1 MSITTEQDNGILTL
15 TRFKPDAAASV
26 GLELAYAG
34 GEDALEDSKAS
45 LQRVVGRV
53 SPDGLFADTSHVLP
67 GMLIE
72 SMNGLDIRQGF
83 SPSLA
88 LGFLKRVKGHV
99 TLTLAMPPM
108 EDKEVTVTR
117 IQRQG
122 ATNSGLGMFLDSFH
136 HKQETLLK
144 IVTIDSDSIF
154 ADSELEEGMTLL
166 TINGLTLDGCT
177 ASEATGLAQRI
188 KGEISLTAVRMRT
201 MPTSDAAGNE
211 DDDTSKD
218 SSATNGLSQK
228 VTVQVHKTGAKHE
241 VGLALETQNGHMV
254 ITKIDPSGLLAGS
267 DLESG
272 MELLSVNNVLCQSL
286 SARMVRSMMQ
296 RVSGDLHIVAERAA
310 STSSGKLAKPPSIS
324 GIEPVGIEPVGSS
337 TGPAVEVELTG
348 PGRTLLIDGVPSSI
362 PVSPASDKPSSVDWS
377 LRPSNNRVYAQRPYT
392 ERRSARPKASPTA
405 LPPVPSRAASPPPRG
420 APPKTEPQPIPV
432 SPPRRVSNPSFK
444 IPQPSS
450 PSRKPATTTSD
461 GTLLVSAYR
470 PSRSTKIGVQ
480 VVVQSDGQIVIEDV
494 LQQGLFGGSELQK
507 GMLVQSVNGIPCRGR
522 SPEYVD
528 KLIARAVGTLQ
539 IAARSE

>member
-45 LQRVVGRV
+45 LQLVVGRV
-53 SPDGLFADTSHVLP
+53 SPDGLFADASHVLP

-99 TLTLAMPPM
+99 TLTLAKPPV

-122 ATNSGLGMFLDSFH
+122 ATNSGLGMFLNSFH

-166 TINGLTLDGCT
+166 TINGLTLDGFT

-188 KGEISLTAVRMRT
+188 KGEISLTAVRMRA

-228 VTVQVHKTGAKHE
+228 VTVQVHKTGAKPE
-241 VGLALETQNGHMV
+241 VGLALETQNGRMV

-296 RVSGDLHIVAERAA
+296 RFSGDLHIVAERAT

-348 PGRTLLIDGVPSSI
+348 PGRTLLIDGVPSSF
-362 PVSPASDKPSSVDWS
+362 PGVDWCIPPLNS
-377 LRPSNNRVYAQRPYT
+377 RVYAQRPYT
-392 ERRSARPKASPTA
+392 ERRSARPKASPPA

-420 APPKTEPQPIPV
+420 TPPKTEPQPIPV

-470 PSRSTKIGVQ
+470 PSRSTKVGVQ

-494 LQQGLFGGSELQK
+494 LQQGIFGGSELQK
-507 GMLVQSVNGIPCRGR
+507 GMLVQSVNGMPCRGR